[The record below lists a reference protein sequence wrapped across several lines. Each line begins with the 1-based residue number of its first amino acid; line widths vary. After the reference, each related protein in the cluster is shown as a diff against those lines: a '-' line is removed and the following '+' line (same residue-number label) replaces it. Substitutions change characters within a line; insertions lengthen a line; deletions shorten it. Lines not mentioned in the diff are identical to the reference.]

1 MDLLH
6 VRRDDDKPQAD
17 RVPGALLALPRHH
30 VPDLEVALPGAAKN
44 LEALKRQASRSRER
58 PRPAGRRGA
67 SRSAHIHDR
76 MPVIIP
82 PIACDRRL
90 TNIECGFCS
99 LRPVAAAV
107 FWRPRTNH
115 DQAGWNSKSSPSGP
129 YMTGVPYLASLN
141 EAQRC
146 AVEHGVV
153 ST

>member
-67 SRSAHIHDR
+67 SCSTRAAGAAPTGALVNPARIRRGSTDQGLWRGRSALNFAIR
-76 MPVIIP
+76 ST
-82 PIACDRRL
+82 A
-90 TNIECGFCS
+90 TFC
-99 LRPVAAAV
+99 
-107 FWRPRTNH
+107 
-115 DQAGWNSKSSPSGP
+115 
-129 YMTGVPYLASLN
+129 
-141 EAQRC
+141 
-146 AVEHGVV
+146 
-153 ST
+153 